1 MADDSTDF
9 AALEAEHRGM
19 TDRDLMLKTLLRTNE
34 AVRLIQTQNSAI
46 VTIKGDYY
54 GDEDRKIRGTKPMV
68 ESHEIAIDRGRTI
81 IKTIAYA
88 LGVIGIGN
96 IIAVLTVVA
105 R

>member
-1 MADDSTDF
+1 MADDPTDL
-9 AALEAEHRGM
+9 AALEPEHRGM

-34 AVRLIQTQNSAI
+34 AVRLIQAQNGKLI
-46 VTIKGDYY
+46 QHDDDLY
-54 GDEDRKIRGTKPMV
+54 GNAARGIRGAKPLA
-68 ESHEIAIDRGRTI
+68 EAHEVAIDRGRTT

-88 LGVIGIGN
+88 LGAIGIGN